1 MTRRTKKVKEKGK
14 IRFSEYFKKLKEGD
28 KVAIVRE
35 LSVSA
40 SFPQNIQGRTGV
52 VEERRGRAYIVKIND
67 YNQEKR
73 FIIEPIHLKKIK
85 TI

>member
-14 IRFSEYFKKLKEGD
+14 IRFSEYFKKLKEGY

>member
-52 VEERRGRAYIVKIND
+52 VEERRGRAYIDIIND